1 MAISHEAR
9 KKLDLILN
17 KHYDGDLLTQQA
29 LNDIIAVFDGEV
41 NNGGEIAFGMRA
53 IGTNRFNLEEQLIN
67 SKKMLDSKHTGNNE
81 RRLQIATQ
89 LLAGIIGGS
98 FEHRSVE
105 KQEIFDNAS
114 DRVKYALL
122 HADRLIEMAEAK

>member
-41 NNGGEIAFGMRA
+41 NSGPVVQHSETFKN
-53 IGTNRFNLEEQLIN
+53 NEQ
-67 SKKMLDSKHTGNNE
+67 TGNNE

-89 LLAGIIGGS
+89 LLAGMLASIRE
-98 FEHRSVE
+98 FENVGNMPTSDKLGR
-105 KQEIFDNAS
+105 AS
-114 DRVKYALL
+114 ERCKIALL
-122 HADRLIEMAEAK
+122 HADRMIEMAEAK